1 MYALFKQLDVDGS
14 RKVCWNEWES
24 GLRYR
29 IPGVGERQL
38 RQAFKQIDL
47 NNDNFL
53 SWPEVKQRLVY
64 FAQKNNRQNV
74 NECLQDL
81 VLSCVATRQAGKL
94 VGEERTN
101 RRRRERIRKLRQECD
116 EIGQYNKD
124 VSQSLHL
131 SYQLPSKLTPGFTPG
146 GGTPGAT
153 PGGPRE
159 TFGRDNV
166 RETEGRSRQTSRRR
180 RADEDSRFAQID
192 DMYNRVDDTRE
203 SNSRQAREL
212 QYFRKLRKK
221 LKSQKRNIDDIL
233 TNYNCEAEQI
243 VTEADDDSVYTGN
256 GNGTGGPGL
265 NITNVDYERKV
276 ITLQNT
282 CKRVHVQ
289 AGNYYLVAG
298 REKLQLPRRGVWPK
312 GHQGDKLEV
321 GLGGNKNRYDT
332 EVFWPGVVGPMLA
345 SSELQ
350 LMTFGQ
356 KVGRGIPGHKLAR
369 EATRA
374 TPFGGGALSVTSEA
388 APEVNDRVKI
398 RTTIAVDMDDQPIYA
413 WRHGTVLDVFPN
425 REEAL
430 VSWNCPEKR
439 RERNQYKKWS
449 DLEVET

>member
-14 RKVCWNEWES
+14 KKVCWNEWLT
-24 GLRYR
+24 GLRHR
-29 IPGVGERQL
+29 IRGVGERQL
-38 RQAFKQIDL
+38 RQAFKQIDM

-53 SWPEVKQRLVY
+53 SWEEVKQRLQY
-64 FAQKNNRQNV
+64 FAKKNNRQTV
-74 NECLQDL
+74 NECLSDL

-101 RRRRERIRKLRQECD
+101 RLRREQIRKLRQECD

-131 SYQLPSKLTPGFTPG
+131 SYQLPSKTRGFTPG
-146 GGTPGAT
+146 GATPGAT

-159 TFGRDNV
+159 TYGRDNV

-192 DMYNRVDDTRE
+192 DMYNRVNDTRE
-203 SNSRQAREL
+203 SNSRQEREL

-221 LKSQKRNIDDIL
+221 LKSQKRNINDIL

-282 CKRVHVQ
+282 AKVQVQ
-289 AGNYYLVAG
+289 AGSYYLVAG
-298 REKLQLPRRGVWPK
+298 RARFQLPTRSLWPI
-312 GHQGDKLEV
+312 GHHHDKLEV
-321 GLGGNKNRYDT
+321 GLGGNKDRYGT
-332 EVFWPGVVGPMLA
+332 ELFWPNVIGPMLA

-350 LMTFGQ
+350 LMTFGN

-369 EATRA
+369 EVPRTRS
-374 TPFGGGALSVTSEA
+374 FGGGALSVTSEA

-398 RTTIAVDMDDQPIYA
+398 RTTIGIDTDDEPIYR
-413 WRHGTVLDVFPN
+413 WVHGIVLEVHADC
-425 REEAL
+425 EKAL
-430 VSWNCPEKR
+430 VAWTCREQGRKR
-439 RERNQYKKWS
+439 IQSKKWS
-449 DLEVET
+449 DLVVET